1 MSREF
6 EAQPSFA
13 DQVAEATGLA
23 PVFASGVIERC
34 CKRAHVLV
42 SQLKPSD
49 LEALLPHLEAS
60 LLVYNKSGR
69 EVLAALER
77 LQRLATNATYATYAT
92 LAPSHGASRT
102 APPESFIRETPA
114 FVTQRKVGNER

>member
-6 EAQPSFA
+6 EDQPTFA

-23 PVFASGVIERC
+23 PLFASGVIERC
-34 CKRAHVLV
+34 CKRAGLLV
-42 SQLKPSD
+42 GQLKPSD
-49 LEALLPHLEAS
+49 IEAMLPHLEAS
-60 LLVYNKSGR
+60 LLVYRKDGR

-77 LQRLATNATYATYAT
+77 VKRLATNATYAT
-92 LAPSHGASRT
+92 LAPSHGATRT

-114 FVTQRKVGNER
+114 FVTRRKVENER